1 LACKIYRIVTGSL
14 INQDLHADN
23 FLKNNVVG
31 IGWYR
36 VGDISDMTESELGNK
51 CAIYGLSGPYV
62 KSVLLEFRDKIK
74 VGDIVIAYKSKNNVV
89 AIGRVAGEYFF
100 DKKYNRDSKWDPKE
114 GLGLPHRRK
123 VVWRRKPSFS
133 RKKLPDDLSSQLK
146 QRGTLKQIYYP
157 INKFE
162 KEIRKIS

>member
-14 INQDLHADN
+14 INQDLHTDN
-23 FLKNNVVG
+23 FL
-31 IGWYR
+31 
-36 VGDISDMTESELGNK
+36 
-51 CAIYGLSGPYV
+51 
-62 KSVLLEFRDKIK
+62 
-74 VGDIVIAYKSKNNVV
+74 KNNVV